1 MPGLRPKHWAADVSN
16 GMKWR
21 AGILAG
27 VLSVIAFIAG
37 TEFGAY
43 KQRDRFLFGDDLIKP
58 ESEETQADADS

>member
-1 MPGLRPKHWAADVSN
+1 
-16 GMKWR
+16 MKWR